1 MAKKNPER
9 SARVYKRIDL
19 VGISTEGFEDAINN
33 AISKASET
41 VSGLSWFEVKELR
54 GSISNSQV
62 KEYQATVVL
71 NFEVR

>member
-1 MAKKNPER
+1 MAKKDR
-9 SARVYKRIDL
+9 GRTAKVYKRIDL
-19 VGISTEGFEDAINN
+19 VGISSESFEDAINN

-41 VSGLSWFEVKELR
+41 LTNLSLFEVKELR

-62 KEYQATVVL
+62 QEYQATLVI

>member
-1 MAKKNPER
+1 MAKKDR
-9 SARVYKRIDL
+9 GRTSKVYKRIDL
-19 VGISTEGFEDAINN
+19 VGISTESFEDAINN

-41 VSGLSWFEVKELR
+41 LTGLSWFEVKELR

-62 KEYQATVVL
+62 QEYQATVVI

>member
-1 MAKKNPER
+1 MAKKNPGK

-19 VGISTEGFEDAINN
+19 IGISTESFEDAINN

-41 VSGLSWFEVKELR
+41 LSGLSWFEVKELR
-54 GSISNSQV
+54 GSISNSKI
-62 KEYQATVVL
+62 KEYQASIVI

>member
-1 MAKKNPER
+1 MAKKNR
-9 SARVYKRIDL
+9 GRTSRVYKRVHLI
-19 VGISTEGFEDAINN
+19 GISSEGFEEAINS

-41 VSGLSWFEVKELR
+41 LSGLSWFEVKELR

-62 KEYQATVVL
+62 QEYQATLVI